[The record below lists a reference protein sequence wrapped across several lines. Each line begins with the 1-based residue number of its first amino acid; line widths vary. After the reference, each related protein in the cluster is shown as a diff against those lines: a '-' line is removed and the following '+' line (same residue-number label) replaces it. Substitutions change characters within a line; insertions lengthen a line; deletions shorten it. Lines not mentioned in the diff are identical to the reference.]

1 MNIFKKLWFFLFF
14 EIKGLFSDLLEGN
27 LTEKE
32 QENLFWLFVTLWGLV
47 MVVFFIF
54 HEPTGAVFDL

>member
-32 QENLFWLFVTLWGLV
+32 QENLFWIFVTLWGLV
-47 MVVFFIF
+47 MVVFFIL

>member
-1 MNIFKKLWFFLFF
+1 MNIFKKLWLFVCL
-14 EIKGLFSDLLEGN
+14 ETKGLLSDLMTGN
-27 LTEKE
+27 LTETEK
-32 QENLFWLFVTLWGLV
+32 ENLFWLFVILWGLV

>member
-1 MNIFKKLWFFLFF
+1 MNIFKKLWVFVCL
-14 EIKGLFSDLLEGN
+14 ETKGLLSDLMTGN
-27 LTEKE
+27 LTETEKE
-32 QENLFWLFVTLWGLV
+32 NFFWLFVILWGLV

>member
-1 MNIFKKLWFFLFF
+1 MNIFKKLWVFVCL
-14 EIKGLFSDLLEGN
+14 ETKGLLSDLMTGN
-27 LTEKE
+27 LTETEK
-32 QENLFWLFVTLWGLV
+32 ENLFWLFVILWGLV

>member
-1 MNIFKKLWFFLFF
+1 MNIFKKLWLFVCL
-14 EIKGLFSDLLEGN
+14 ETKGLLSDLMTGN
-27 LTEKE
+27 LTETEKE
-32 QENLFWLFVTLWGLV
+32 NFFWLFVILWGLV